1 MVVYTISIL
10 YVPGMVVYTISIL
23 YVPGMVVYTIS
34 ILYVPGIVVY
44 TISILYVPGVFDGL
58 TAGKSLLGVEL
69 HQVANEVFCRVGDGV
84 PVGGVE
90 LVVSSHDLLEELRV
104 TLVVEWRVAT
114 QPGWG
119 GGGW

>member
-1 MVVYTISIL
+1 MAVYTISIL
-10 YVPGMVVYTISIL
+10 YI
-23 YVPGMVVYTIS
+23 
-34 ILYVPGIVVY
+34 PGIVVY

-69 HQVANEVFCRVGDGV
+69 HQVANEVFCRVGYGV

-119 GGGW
+119 EGGGEGDGEVGGGKVHIQQNSNK